1 MGRWKL
7 VIKSRRKIIGR
18 IPHDELGDDE
28 IIENMEIDLNND
40 KNEMLQ
46 KLFEM
51 VEKYTEIIICLENE
65 LKQSK

>member
-65 LKQSK
+65 LKQ